1 MDKIKYLS
9 YCLCLASNYL
19 YNINAFNKKLNNTYS
34 QRDLNKDIVNNTID
48 ANVKNS
54 YDKELLKTLNNM
66 IN

>member
-34 QRDLNKDIVNNTID
+34 QRDLNKNIVNNTID

-54 YDKELLKTLNNM
+54 YDKEFLKTLNNM